1 MNRACRFG
9 TRVILPKK
17 TGVPRV
23 AARLTGLLPAW
34 CWALAALMAAR
45 VVASILVPVLPEEAY
60 HWNFARH
67 PDWSYFDHPPM
78 LAWAI
83 ALGRL
88 VLGDSAI
95 GIRLFPLI
103 FSLGTALLIVGMACR
118 FYGERMALTVIL
130 LLALEPTMFIVPS
143 WGFPDSPLLFFW
155 ALTLTLVWQ
164 ALLTGE
170 KRWWLAAGASLGCAM
185 LSKYT
190 AVFLVPS
197 ILAYLLASKRDRC
210 WLATPWPYL
219 AALVSIAVFTPVIY
233 WNWTHDWASFRFQ
246 SADRFRAASGFEVG
260 RGFHFIAEQWLGV
273 VPLTFPIAAVAWW
286 RPFRSARNE
295 ELFLFWT
302 FTPMMAF
309 FFVMGWTPSSHWLW
323 PLPAYVAL
331 TIAMAGVL
339 AEPQVP
345 IARWWTKWR
354 WRLIAVAT
362 ALAALAL
369 IHAAFVLPWVPPLRE
384 TYGWN
389 RVAQRAETLRAT
401 LGANSFYL
409 GVGVRPYPCPS
420 QLAFHTDDPGA
431 VYGDNLIGF
440 RSLAYAYWGEPRAR
454 LSGRDAVVVFEGE
467 DRNGV
472 AQAIIGAYF
481 QSLDRPEIL
490 DVPISLIPFVPSP
503 RVRFTLIR
511 AHGYRALAHWM
522 RPS

>member
-246 SADRFRAASGFEVG
+246 TADRFRAASGFEVG
-260 RGFHFIAEQWLGV
+260 RGFHFIAEQWFGLV
-273 VPLTFPIAAVAWW
+273 
-286 RPFRSARNE
+286 
-295 ELFLFWT
+295 LFVFLY
-302 FTPMMAF
+302 
-309 FFVMGWTPSSHWLW
+309 S
-323 PLPAYVAL
+323 
-331 TIAMAGVL
+331 
-339 AEPQVP
+339 
-345 IARWWTKWR
+345 
-354 WRLIAVAT
+354 
-362 ALAALAL
+362 
-369 IHAAFVLPWVPPLRE
+369 
-384 TYGWN
+384 
-389 RVAQRAETLRAT
+389 
-401 LGANSFYL
+401 
-409 GVGVRPYPCPS
+409 GVG
-420 QLAFHTDDPGA
+420 FG
-431 VYGDNLIGF
+431 
-440 RSLAYAYWGEPRAR
+440 
-454 LSGRDAVVVFEGE
+454 
-467 DRNGV
+467 
-472 AQAIIGAYF
+472 
-481 QSLDRPEIL
+481 
-490 DVPISLIPFVPSP
+490 
-503 RVRFTLIR
+503 
-511 AHGYRALAHWM
+511 
-522 RPS
+522 